1 MSLSDTLRNGVP
13 RLLLRSP
20 AHGLLSARYCLL
32 EFRGRTSGAA
42 YLVPVAYVVREGTL
56 LMSTDSRWWRN
67 LVGGRA
73 FSVRLRGRRVP
84 AVAERVHGQPAE
96 AALTAL
102 VGIRG
107 YARAAGIERIDGVVS
122 EAALRQAAT
131 DRTVLAV
138 TLGRST

>member
-56 LMSTDSRWWRN
+56 LMSTDSRLASISESRPN
-67 LVGGRA
+67 
-73 FSVRLRGRRVP
+73 SVLP
-84 AVAERVHGQPAE
+84 SA
-96 AALTAL
+96 
-102 VGIRG
+102 
-107 YARAAGIERIDGVVS
+107 
-122 EAALRQAAT
+122 
-131 DRTVLAV
+131 
-138 TLGRST
+138 